1 MSCRIHCPNGT
12 GMSAVQSP
20 YAAHRRRRYL
30 MARGA
35 GLERK
40 VLDMTALPG
49 IPPSPNW
56 QHLLPVGWPWWS
68 TPPPG
73 CNINLM
79 RQGYVSVCRTH
90 AKPRTCSAHHLYGLS
105 FRYHRR
111 RTFRDMVV
119 HHCHCMAHFPAVG
132 KGL

>member
-1 MSCRIHCPNGT
+1 MSCRIHCPKGT
-12 GMSAVQSP
+12 GMSAVPSP
-20 YAAHRRRRYL
+20 YAAHRRGRYL

-40 VLDMTALPG
+40 VRDLTALPG

-73 CNINLM
+73 CNRSVCLGWWACGM
-79 RQGYVSVCRTH
+79 RQCPVSVCRTH
-90 AKPRTCSAHHLYGLS
+90 TKPRTCSAHHPYGLS
-105 FRYHRR
+105 LRYHR
-111 RTFRDMVV
+111 
-119 HHCHCMAHFPAVG
+119 
-132 KGL
+132 